1 MIGVFTLYQP
11 LYWFSSLLHVLSLNI
26 TVRNNHGNF
35 PCVVSIAIFN
45 VFITVLFSTR
55 SETLSRYL
63 SNTRFSVFTSRET
76 SRLYPCGSR
85 RDKCLCTRAFFRCW
99 KLNKGLNC
107 RRKRFHVWRCLIP
120 QTYSQFY
127 WEEILYENLV
137 FVISMTLFS
146 RLAL

>member
-11 LYWFSSLLHVLSLNI
+11 LYWFPSLLHVLSLNI

-85 RDKCLCTRAFFRCW
+85 RDKCLCTRAFLGVESLT
-99 KLNKGLNC
+99 KD
-107 RRKRFHVWRCLIP
+107 
-120 QTYSQFY
+120 
-127 WEEILYENLV
+127 
-137 FVISMTLFS
+137 
-146 RLAL
+146 